1 MEAEVLK
8 EEFMDLQFKEAN
20 FRNYNYPQYEKPE
33 VFMVDFDFM
42 QAYEIQRL
50 YDYLSYID
58 LVPLEQKISLKL
70 VRFLTT

>member
-8 EEFMDLQFKEAN
+8 EDFMDLEFKEAS
-20 FRNYNYPQYEKPE
+20 FRNYNYPQYETPE

-42 QAYEIQRL
+42 QAYELQRL

-58 LVPLEQKISLKL
+58 LVPLEQKVSLGL
-70 VRFLTT
+70 VRFLMT